1 MNIKATIKTPEMTVK
16 VIHKGRMN
24 YSVEVEGMGEIGGRG
39 SLGAAMAFANN
50 TAALGLQELK
60 TRIAYGPNGLI

>member
-1 MNIKATIKTPEMTVK
+1 MKIKATIKTSEMTLK
-16 VIHKGRMN
+16 VIHKGRTN
-24 YSVEVEGMGEIGGRG
+24 YSVEVDGMGEIGGRG
-39 SLGAAMAFANN
+39 SFGAAMTLANT